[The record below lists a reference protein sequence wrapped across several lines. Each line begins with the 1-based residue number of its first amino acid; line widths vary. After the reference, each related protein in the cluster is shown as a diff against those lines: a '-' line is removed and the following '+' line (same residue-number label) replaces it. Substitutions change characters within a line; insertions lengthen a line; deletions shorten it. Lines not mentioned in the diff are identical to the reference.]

1 MDFEGPALDI
11 FLPVMESATVLAA
24 HYAKACG
31 RDIVLAEDMKYG
43 LMYSARHVAGKQIGS
58 LFPEIY
64 EDEDEEEPED
74 SNEEEDEPDWIRY
87 AGQDDDTALKM
98 NECYDTWSAWEPATP
113 AERALKAAVD
123 KMGI

>member
-24 HYAKACG
+24 QYAKACG

-64 EDEDEEEPED
+64 EDEDEEDEESSESESEEPE
-74 SNEEEDEPDWIRY
+74 WVRY
-87 AGQDDDTALKM
+87 DGQDNDMALKM
-98 NECYDTWSAWEPATP
+98 NECYDTWASWEPGSP

-123 KMGI
+123 KMGV

>member
-64 EDEDEEEPED
+64 EEDEDDESVESESDEPE
-74 SNEEEDEPDWIRY
+74 WIRY
-87 AGQDDDTALKM
+87 AGQDDDMALKM
-98 NECYDTWSAWEPATP
+98 NECYDTWVAWEPASP

-123 KMGI
+123 KMGV